1 MVIDYNT
8 IMPEQMHKNIEQIA
22 NFGKALSDP
31 TRQRIMQLCCC
42 KWCNVGEIVDMTGMA
57 QSTVSH
63 HLSKLLD
70 YGLVHVRHEGKMAFY
85 QLNQQAISQC
95 CAISADVFAPLIEK

>member
-1 MVIDYNT
+1 MDIDYNNFM
-8 IMPEQMHKNIEQIA
+8 IDQMHKRTEQIA

-42 KWCNVGEIVDMTGMA
+42 QWRNVGELVDLTELA

-70 YGLVHVRHEGKMAFY
+70 YGLVRVRHEGKMAFY
-85 QLNQQAISQC
+85 QLNQEAISQC
-95 CAISADVFAPLIEK
+95 CSVSADVFAPLIDK

>member
-1 MVIDYNT
+1 MA
-8 IMPEQMHKNIEQIA
+8 EQTLKKTEQIA

-42 KWCNVGEIVDMTGMA
+42 QWRNVGEIVDMTGMA

-70 YGLVHVRHEGKMAFY
+70 FGFIHIRHEGKMAFY
-85 QLNQQAISQC
+85 QLNQQAISKC
-95 CAISADVFAPLIEK
+95 CVISADVFAPLIDK